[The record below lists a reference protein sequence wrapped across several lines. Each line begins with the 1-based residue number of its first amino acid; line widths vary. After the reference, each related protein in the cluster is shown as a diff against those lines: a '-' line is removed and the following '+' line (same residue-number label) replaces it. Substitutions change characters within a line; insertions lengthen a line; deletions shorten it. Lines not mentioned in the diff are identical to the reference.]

1 MKRAGSFVDLVQ
13 QQSTVVSGAA
23 EDLVADIL
31 RRMTTNDTETAAV
44 DSDTT
49 AADSSHSS
57 GACDGNDVTLHVHAE
72 DGELESRLSKELR
85 AFNNRATGADD
96 DADLSVRVTDSAGEL
111 VAGLTGWTWGDCAG
125 INTMWVRQDRRHQ
138 GWGSR
143 MLRAAEEEAQ
153 RRGCTQIS
161 VSSFSFQAPA
171 FYRRHGYLDTGRSEG
186 IPGGHVDH
194 HFWKSLVADP
204 AAVLRVVA
212 LVELAAGRVDAGQRY
227 EDAVLGLLGR
237 HGGRLERRMRTTDG
251 RTEVHLLRFASRAGY
266 ESFLADPERAAY
278 RASLGDAA
286 PVGRVLEVHEV

>member
-1 MKRAGSFVDLVQ
+1 
-13 QQSTVVSGAA
+13 
-23 EDLVADIL
+23 
-31 RRMTTNDTETAAV
+31 MTTGNDSATTAV
-44 DSDTT
+44 DTDTT
-49 AADSSHSS
+49 APDSDLSTGAFGGAD
-57 GACDGNDVTLHVHAE
+57 ARLHVHA
-72 DGELESRLSKELR
+72 DDKELESRLGRELT

-96 DADLSVRVTDSAGEL
+96 EADLSVRVTDSDGEL

-125 INTMWVRQDRRHQ
+125 INMVWVRKDRRHQ

-143 MLRAAEEEAQ
+143 MLRAAEEEAR

-171 FYRRHGYLDTGRSEG
+171 FYRRHGYLDTGRREG

-194 HFWKSLVADP
+194 HFWKSLLADP
-204 AAVLRVVA
+204 AAALRVVA
-212 LVELAAGRVDAGQRY
+212 LVELAAEHVDAGQWY

-237 HGGRLERRMRTTDG
+237 HGGRLERRLRTADA

-266 ESFLADPERAAY
+266 ESFLADPERVAY

-286 PVGRVLEVHEV
+286 PGGRVLEVHEV